1 MILLGLTGPIA
12 CGKTTVLQ
20 MLEYRGA
27 KSIDSDQLV
36 HELMAPGLPVW
47 EGIVATF
54 GPDNLLP
61 DQTINRK
68 RLGET
73 VFGDQKA
80 MHRLERI
87 IHPAVVEEIESRLQ
101 SWEQRNTG
109 RQQETVAVLEAI
121 KLIEG
126 GYHTRCHAVWIVTC
140 DSDVQI
146 RRLVK
151 TRALTEEEARLR
163 LRSQPGWSEKM
174 RFADLIIHNN
184 GSRKDLERQVEQAWR
199 QLLGREVRND
209 ENS

>member
-20 MLEYRGA
+20 MLESRGA
-27 KSIDSDQLV
+27 KSIDADRLV

-54 GPDNLLP
+54 GRDNLLP
-61 DQTINRK
+61 DQTIDRK

-73 VFGDQKA
+73 VFGGQEA
-80 MHRLERI
+80 MRSLERI
-87 IHPAVVEEIESRLQ
+87 IHPAVVKAIESRLQ
-101 SWEQRNTG
+101 TWKQGNTD

-126 GYHTRCHAVWIVTC
+126 GYHTRCQEVWIVTC
-140 DSDVQI
+140 APDVQI

-151 TRALTEEEARLR
+151 TRNLTEEEARLR

-174 RFADLIIHNN
+174 RFADLVIHNN
-184 GSRKDLERQVEQAWR
+184 GSRKALAEQVAHAWR
-199 QLLGREVRND
+199 QLPGREVRND
-209 ENS
+209 APA